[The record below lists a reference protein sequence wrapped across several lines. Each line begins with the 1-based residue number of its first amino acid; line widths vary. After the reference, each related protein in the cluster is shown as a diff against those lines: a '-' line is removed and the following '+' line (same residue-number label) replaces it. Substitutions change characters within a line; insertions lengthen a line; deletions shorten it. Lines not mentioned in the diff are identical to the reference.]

1 MSKSKKPTPLS
12 ADALL
17 ANGWT
22 QTGEHDI
29 IARKK
34 IENRN
39 PLNASEDS
47 DIELVV
53 HGMYN
58 SQTFALLLPD
68 GGMLNFV
75 VNNMKEL
82 QAFEKAIDF
91 YDPPF

>member
-1 MSKSKKPTPLS
+1 MSKSKKATPLS
-12 ADALL
+12 AEALL

-22 QTGEHDI
+22 QTGERDI
-29 IARKK
+29 IARKA

-39 PLNASEDS
+39 PLNSSDDS
-47 DIELVV
+47 DIELIV

-58 SQTFALLLPD
+58 TQTFAIMLPD

-75 VNNMKEL
+75 VNSMEEL